1 MFLLFVF
8 LDSLPVYSIRI
19 GKSAVLAA
27 IQICLGAGAR
37 RTHRARNLKDL
48 VRKDSTTSAAP
59 PCAKIRVTLSNAGSD
74 AYCPAMYGDA
84 ITVERTI
91 ALTGGYN
98 GYKLLD
104 HKGVEKSRAKK
115 DLDDMLD
122 TLYVGWF
129 DYLFACCSAMAESS
143 LSWKSCFFLK
153 KETHF

>member
-1 MFLLFVF
+1 MLSSSVVSRHELCFMLL
-8 LDSLPVYSIRI
+8 SLVVRCIPSTFTLPTFTCLSS

-48 VRKDSTTSAAP
+48 VRKDSTASAMP
-59 PCAKIRVTLSNAGSD
+59 SCAKIRVTLMNQGSD
-74 AYCPAMYGDA
+74 AYNHDVYGDS

-91 ALTGGYN
+91 SLKGGYN

-104 HKGVEKSRAKK
+104 HKLVEKSRSKK

-122 TLYVGWF
+122 TL
-129 DYLFACCSAMAESS
+129 
-143 LSWKSCFFLK
+143 
-153 KETHF
+153 